1 MVAHMRRNEI
11 LLQGILSLRSKIDI
25 KTDDIW
31 AYEKDWSHCCHPID
45 SLTNFWPKHE
55 ITCKFLHTVPHIT
68 GYKLTGEVC
77 IWSAIGAK
85 GLILHLSRHLCH
97 HFVILVFTC
106 ICSVSGLYKNNRSKT
121 VDLPPLFKKDSGMK
135 VLSILMCSL
144 ACSTSY
150 FLSSISTVWKQK
162 VNKINYKQKESP
174 YPKWGTSLN
183 PK

>member
-55 ITCKFLHTVPHIT
+55 ITCKFLHTVPHIA

-97 HFVILVFTC
+97 HFLILVFTC
-106 ICSVSGLYKNNRSKT
+106 ICSVEGVSAGGILVCRVCTRTTEAKQLTY
-121 VDLPPLFKKDSGMK
+121 LLFLRRTLAWKYWAFWCVHWLALLHTFSVPYLQSENKKLK
-135 VLSILMCSL
+135 
-144 ACSTSY
+144 
-150 FLSSISTVWKQK
+150 K
-162 VNKINYKQKESP
+162 
-174 YPKWGTSLN
+174 
-183 PK
+183 